1 MSDLTIIFAL
11 IFLAAS
17 LAIYGVYW
25 VFVFNRR
32 SSNIINRRL
41 DLVGKLD
48 SSSAVL
54 DALRRER
61 GFRDETNPVLRHCSD
76 WLTQTGIVVQRS
88 SLVLVFVAICLAL
101 MIIFSST
108 LGLGITSLSLSVA
121 MAAAAII
128 LYLAQKR
135 SRRIFTFTDQ
145 LPDAID
151 IVVRGVR
158 VGLPFS
164 TAVALVAREMPD
176 PIGTEFGI
184 LADEIAFGLDVQTAL
199 HNLYRRVGQED
210 LTFLIVALNIQ
221 QRTGGNI
228 AEILGR
234 LSRLMR
240 KRSAMRMKIRAL
252 SAEGRMSAY
261 FLSALPFILM
271 LGMSIVSPH
280 YFDPVRSPAVLE
292 PAIGIGLTLLVV
304 GNLIMYRMVN
314 FRY

>member
-1 MSDLTIIFAL
+1 VSDLTIIFAL

-32 SSNIINRRL
+32 TSSIVNRRL
-41 DLVGKLD
+41 DLSQKLE

-54 DALRRER
+54 ETLRRER
-61 GFRDETNPVLRHCSD
+61 GFRDETNPVLRRCSD

-88 SLVLVFVAICLAL
+88 SLGLVFAAVCLAL
-101 MIIFSST
+101 MLVFSSL
-108 LGLGITSLSLSVA
+108 LGFGITSLLLAVLA
-121 MAAAAII
+121 AAAAII
-128 LYLAQKR
+128 LYLANKR

-151 IVVRGVR
+151 IIVRGVR

-164 TAVALVAREMPD
+164 TAVALVAREMHD

-184 LADEIAFGLDVQTAL
+184 LADEIAFGLDTQTAL

-210 LTFLIVALNIQ
+210 LTFLIVALNVQ
-221 QRTGGNI
+221 QRTGGNV

-240 KRSAMRMKIRAL
+240 KRSTMRLKIRAL
-252 SAEGRMSAY
+252 SAEGRISAI
-261 FLSALPFILM
+261 FLSALPFILIV
-271 LGMSIVSPH
+271 GMSIVSPH
-280 YFDPVRSPAVLE
+280 YFDPVRSRAILE
-292 PAIGIGLTLLVV
+292 PALAVGLTLLVV

>member
-1 MSDLTIIFAL
+1 VSDLTVIFAL
-11 IFLAAS
+11 MFLAAS

-32 SSNIINRRL
+32 TSNIVNRRL
-41 DLVGKLD
+41 DLVRKLD
-48 SSSAVL
+48 NSSTVL
-54 DALRRER
+54 ETLRRER

-88 SLVLVFVAICLAL
+88 SLILVFVAVCLAL
-101 MIIFSST
+101 MLIFSSV
-108 LGLGITSLSLSVA
+108 LGLGITSLFLAVLLA
-121 MAAAAII
+121 GAAII
-128 LYLAQKR
+128 LYLAHRR
-135 SRRIFTFTDQ
+135 SRRIFAFTDQ

-151 IVVRGVR
+151 IIVRGVR
-158 VGLPFS
+158 IGLPFS

-184 LADEIAFGLDVQTAL
+184 LADEISFGLDTQTAL
-199 HNLYRRVGQED
+199 HNLHRRVGQED

-234 LSRLMR
+234 LSKLMR
-240 KRSAMRMKIRAL
+240 KRSTMRMKIRAL
-252 SAEGRMSAY
+252 SAEGRVSSY
-261 FLSALPFILM
+261 FLSALPFILVA
-271 LGMSIVSPH
+271 GMSIVSPH
-280 YFDPVRSPAVLE
+280 YFDPVRSAAILE
-292 PAIGIGLTLLVV
+292 PAIAIGLTLMVV
-304 GNLIMYRMVN
+304 GNLIMYKMVN

>member
-1 MSDLTIIFAL
+1 VTDLTVIFTL

-32 SSNIINRRL
+32 STNIVNRRL
-41 DLVGKLD
+41 DLAEKLD

-54 DALRRER
+54 ETLRRER
-61 GFRDETNPVLRHCSD
+61 GFRDETNPILRHCSD
-76 WLTQTGIVVQRS
+76 WLMQTGIVVQRS
-88 SLVLVFVAICLAL
+88 SLILVFAAVCLAL
-101 MIIFSST
+101 MLIFSSV
-108 LGLGITSLSLSVA
+108 LGFGITSLSLAVA
-121 MAAAAII
+121 VAAAAVV
-128 LYLAQKR
+128 LFLAHKR
-135 SRRIFTFTDQ
+135 SRRIFAFTDQ
-145 LPDAID
+145 LPDSID
-151 IVVRGVR
+151 IIVRGVR

-184 LADEIAFGLDVQTAL
+184 LADEIGFGLDTQTAL

-261 FLSALPFILM
+261 FLSALPFILIV
-271 LGMSIVSPH
+271 GMSIVSPH
-280 YFDPVRSPAVLE
+280 YFDPVRSLAVLE
-292 PAIGIGLTLLVV
+292 PAIAVGMTLLIV